1 MIIETNLKETIT
13 FINRQCVQINMPN
26 TYTLKVSNLGH
37 APRQQAKKGKFDRQ
51 QQDQPTGD

>member
-26 TYTLKVSNLGH
+26 TYTLKVSNLDH
-37 APRQQAKKGKFDRQ
+37 APRQQAKKGNLIVDSSVN
-51 QQDQPTGD
+51 